1 MNFAEPTNQDGYNIE
16 GEQLMSSYPNTY
28 DFMLHL
34 TKEDGQNKKLYNR
47 GYIKKLIREEDADKL
62 KQRVE
67 EKKKKKRKIPSTPSS
82 NQTAP
87 QSNTKKAKPP
97 QMAAPPPLPTNITTS
112 PSMSTSDSTLTKPID
127 QHDDDDEGEFFM

>member
-1 MNFAEPTNQDGYNIE
+1 MNFAPPTNQDGYNIE

-34 TKEDGQNKKLYNR
+34 TKVDGQNKKLYNR
-47 GYIKKLIREEDADKL
+47 GYIKKLIKEEEADRL

-87 QSNTKKAKPP
+87 QSNTKKPKPP

>member
-67 EKKKKKRKIPSTPSS
+67 EKKKRKIPSTPSS